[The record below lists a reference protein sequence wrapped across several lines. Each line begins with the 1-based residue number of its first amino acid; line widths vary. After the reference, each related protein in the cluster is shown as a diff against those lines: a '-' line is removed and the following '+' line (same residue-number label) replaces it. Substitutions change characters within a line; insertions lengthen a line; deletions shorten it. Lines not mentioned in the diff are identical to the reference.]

1 MSELNGLDAV
11 IYGISTDPVAANTQF
26 AQAQNL
32 NYVLLSDVGGA
43 VAQAFGVKMPNG
55 MARRVT
61 FVIDKEGVIR
71 HVDQEVKV
79 GTHGKDIQKA
89 LASLKTN

>member
-11 IYGISTDPVAANTQF
+11 VYGISTDPIAANQQF
-26 AQAQNL
+26 AQAQRL
-32 NYVLLSDVGGA
+32 NFVLLSDVGGS

-71 HVDQEVKV
+71 HVDQSVQV
-79 GTHGKDIQKA
+79 GSHGKDLQKA
-89 LASLKTN
+89 LAALKAN